1 MAETLWFVEQ
11 LRRAFKGRMMNINV
25 VTMPGGKALST
36 QEVSDTVFGAPF
48 NEPLIHQVVTAV
60 LAGARAG
67 THAQKTRTQV
77 RGGGIKPWKQKGSG
91 RARAG
96 SIRSPLWR
104 GGGKI
109 FAAVPANY
117 SQKVNKK
124 MYRGALRSILSE
136 LIRQERLVVVA
147 DLDADTPKTA
157 DLVKRLKDFGQD
169 KVLLISGEVSEN
181 LFLASRNLIKV
192 DVLDVEAI
200 DPVSLVGF
208 DKIVVSVPAIKHLQE
223 RLA

>member
-1 MAETLWFVEQ
+1 
-11 LRRAFKGRMMNINV
+11 MMDINV

-36 QEVSDTVFGAPF
+36 QQVSDAVFGVEF

-60 LAGARAG
+60 LAGARSG

-104 GGGKI
+104 GGGKT

-117 SQKVNKK
+117 SQKINKK
-124 MYRGALRSILSE
+124 MYRGALRSIFSE

-147 DLDADTPKTA
+147 EFASETPKTA
-157 DLVKRLKDFGQD
+157 ALVKQLIDFGQD
-169 KVLLISGEVSEN
+169 KVLLISNEISEN
-181 LFLASRNLIKV
+181 LFLASRNLIRV
-192 DVLDVEAI
+192 DVLDVEAV

-208 DKIVVSVPAIKHLQE
+208 DKIVATVSAIKYLEE

>member
-1 MAETLWFVEQ
+1 
-11 LRRAFKGRMMNINV
+11 MNINV
-25 VTMPGGKALST
+25 VTMPGGNAVST
-36 QEVSDTVFGAPF
+36 HQASETVFGAVY

-60 LAGARAG
+60 LAGARSG

-109 FAAVPANY
+109 FAAVPASY
-117 SQKVNKK
+117 AQKVNKK

-136 LIRQERLVVVA
+136 LLRQGRLVVVEE
-147 DLDADTPKTA
+147 LSSETPKTSE
-157 DLVKRLKDFGQD
+157 LVKKLKDFGNE
-169 KVLLISGEVSEN
+169 KVLLISSEVGEN
-181 LFLASRNLIKV
+181 LFLASRNLINV
-192 DVLDVEAI
+192 DVLDVDAI

-208 DKIVVSVPAIKHLQE
+208 DKVVFSVSAMKQLEE